1 MKAFGMNQVRAAIIR
16 HLAQTEAGTT
26 SGEISRELQATY
38 QTVFRHLHD
47 LEKLGIV
54 ASDAGE
60 QRQGQRV
67 IYTLNRQVRDKA
79 LADYA
84 SYLDGQ

>member
-16 HLAQTEAGTT
+16 HLARSEEGTT

-47 LEKLGIV
+47 LEEQGIV

-67 IYTLNRQVRDKA
+67 IYRLNKQARDKA